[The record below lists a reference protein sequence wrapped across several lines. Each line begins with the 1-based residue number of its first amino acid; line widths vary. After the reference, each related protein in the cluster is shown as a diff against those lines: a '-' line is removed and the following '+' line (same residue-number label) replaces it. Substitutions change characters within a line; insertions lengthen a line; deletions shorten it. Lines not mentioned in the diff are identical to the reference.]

1 MRIIPAIDIIDG
13 KCVRLSKGDYNTK
26 IIYNENPLEV
36 AKEFEAHG
44 IEYLHLVDLDGA
56 KSNQIVNYKILE
68 QIATK
73 TKLKIDFGG
82 GLKSDSDLK
91 IAFESGANQI
101 TGGSI
106 AVKNRAIF
114 EKWIAEYGADKII
127 LGADANNE
135 KVAVSGWLEDS
146 NEDLIPFIQEYQ
158 NKGIQYVICTDIA
171 KDGMLEGPSFDLYAK
186 ILDQCKF
193 KSNLSDINKS
203 SFSDQSKLS
212 FSDQSQSSLS
222 PRAQSRGEIK
232 LIASGGISTFDELP
246 KLAELGCEGTIIGKA
261 IYEGRISMKQL
272 EQYILSR

>member
-56 KSNQIVNYKILE
+56 KSSRIINHKILE
-68 QIATK
+68 QIATQ

-82 GLKSDSDLK
+82 GLKSDEDLK

-106 AVKNRAIF
+106 AVKNREIF
-114 EKWIAEYGADKII
+114 EKWISKFGADKII

-135 KVAVSGWLEDS
+135 KVAVSGWLEESDQ
-146 NEDLIPFIQEYQ
+146 ELVPFIQGYQ
-158 NKGIQYVICTDIA
+158 SKGIQYVICTDIA
-171 KDGMLEGPSFDLYAK
+171 KDGMLEGPSFDLYEK
-186 ILDQCKF
+186 IL
-193 KSNLSDINKS
+193 KSCNVKS
-203 SFSDQSKLS
+203 S
-212 FSDQSQSSLS
+212 
-222 PRAQSRGEIK
+222 GVEIK

-272 EQYILSR
+272 EQYIIS